1 MLRLVRLISSTSA
14 TVESKLL
21 NIRCGNHLMINSQL
35 IIQFQKALYR
45 SAFFMPVR
53 NTFLCL
59 AVSLLLTLTGCEA
72 KPNYQKV
79 KWIYDG
85 DTLLL
90 KDGRKIR
97 LIGINAP
104 EVAHHGRK
112 GQRYGREATEKL
124 RELLKSANNKVR
136 LERGKQAKDRYK
148 RELAHVFLS
157 DGTDVSEW
165 MLQQGW
171 ATLMVFPPNTRY
183 LNHYRKAERSAQL
196 KKRHIWHQKTHKIR
210 KPRQLKGA
218 YQGYVRLK
226 STIKSIKITKNNII
240 LQLDQKIF
248 IKLAK
253 RNLKYFNRYDPKKLL
268 HQEVIISGLLQK
280 YRGKRIIRLR
290 HPVQLTLVD

>member
-1 MLRLVRLISSTSA
+1 MLLLVRLISSISV

-21 NIRCGNHLMINSQL
+21 TIPCGNHLMINSQL
-35 IIQFQKALYR
+35 IAQFQKALYKG
-45 SAFFMPVR
+45 AFFVPVR
-53 NTFLCL
+53 NIFPLL
-59 AVSLLLTLTGCEA
+59 AISLLLLTGCEA
-72 KPNYQKV
+72 KTNYQKV

-124 RELLKSANNKVR
+124 RELLKNANNKVR
-136 LERGKQAKDRYK
+136 LEHDKQMRDRYK
-148 RELAHVFLS
+148 RELAYVFLP
-157 DGTDVSEW
+157 DGTDISEW

-183 LNHYRKAERSAQL
+183 INHYRKAERSAQL
-196 KKRHIWHQKTHKIR
+196 KKRHIWRQKTHKI
-210 KPRQLKGA
+210 KKTHQLKRT
-218 YQGYVRLK
+218 YHGYVRLQ
-226 STIKSIKITKNNII
+226 STIESIKITKNNII

-253 RNLKYFNRYDPKKLL
+253 QNLKYFNRYDPKKLL
-268 HQEVIISGLLQK
+268 HQEIIISGLLQK

-290 HPVQLTLVD
+290 HPVQLTFVD